1 MDRSILP
8 FLARTIALH
17 ISVPSTDKL
26 LDHALEVKGK
36 PGLSM
41 HLKILLGYKIKFEGL
56 CHEGFC

>member
-1 MDRSILP
+1 MSKQNRATVSN
-8 FLARTIALH
+8 

-26 LDHALEVKGK
+26 VDPALGVKGK

-56 CHEGFC
+56 YHEGFC